1 MNRSAA
7 QQRIARSI
15 MIRRSI
21 ALRAPASRTG
31 KTRRAPQTSK
41 APKQASPIPQNVAAP
56 LKAETTILFF
66 EQGPTGHLDQGLALE
81 FADTGAIGKAFGLD
95 HVAGMGFDID
105 LHAVSDTV
113 YACVDPYDLRTHERR
128 SLMFAGSYSE
138 LLREFDESFSC
149 D

>member
-31 KTRRAPQTSK
+31 TTRRAPKASTAPK
-41 APKQASPIPQNVAAP
+41 APPIPQNVAAP
-56 LKAETTILFF
+56 LKAATTILFF
-66 EQGPTGHLDQGLALE
+66 EQGPTGHLDQGIALE
-81 FADTGAIGKAFGLD
+81 FSDTGAIGKAFGLD
-95 HVAGMGFDID
+95 HVASMGFDIE
-105 LHAVSDTV
+105 LHAVSDTI

-128 SLMFAGSYSE
+128 SLMFADSYSE
-138 LLREFDESFSC
+138 LLREFDESFSG